1 MNKKRFCLL
10 IQQASSVTAVAFGI
24 VTVFVGG
31 QTLMG
36 YSDPG
41 YTVFLPLLI
50 FNTLMGLVYAG
61 AGYVI
66 WRNLYSGLSAAKTIM
81 LLNLAALVFMVIL
94 YQAGGNIAA
103 ESLKA
108 MSFRTAIWL
117 VLWGGLQWITD

>member
-1 MNKKRFCLL
+1 MHKKKLFLL
-10 IQQASSVTAVAFGI
+10 IQQASAVTAVAFGV

-66 WRNLYSGLSAAKTIM
+66 WRDLHSGLSAAKTV
-81 LLNLAALVFMVIL
+81 LLLSLAAFVFIVIL
-94 YQAGGNIAA
+94 YQTGGNIAV
-103 ESLKA
+103 ESIKA

-117 VLWGGLQWITD
+117 ILWGGLRWITD